1 MDYNFTQEE
10 LNIRDTIRKFA
21 RNEIAP
27 FIHQIEEENKFPE
40 KLLQKLADI
49 NITGLFF
56 PQEWGGAGA
65 SFVSLLLAVEEIAYV
80 YMPCMFYPLV
90 SAMAAK
96 GFMKYGSDYLKE
108 KYLSRLITGEISGA
122 WAFTE
127 TDTGSD
133 PKQIKVKAVKDGN
146 EWVLNG
152 SKRFITNSSIAD
164 VAVVFAQTENSITA
178 FVIDTDNPGYSAGK
192 RENFLAFGGT
202 DNGDIILEDA
212 RVEDRNILGEEGK
225 GFNILLDI
233 EVFAKLT
240 SCAGNIGLAQ
250 AALDLAVKYA
260 KEKTHRGVP
269 IGIKFQMT
277 QWNIATMASKVA
289 ASRAFLYSVG
299 AKMDKGEDVSAESS
313 MLKIFSGAAAREVAS
328 DAVQVH
334 GAYGLSKECDVERL
348 YRESRFNEVVLGSS
362 EIQRVIVANTLLR
375 G

>member
-164 VAVVFAQTENSITA
+164 VAVVFAQIENSIQLLSS
-178 FVIDTDNPGYSAGK
+178 I
-192 RENFLAFGGT
+192 L
-202 DNGDIILEDA
+202 IIL
-212 RVEDRNILGEEGK
+212 
-225 GFNILLDI
+225 DI
-233 EVFAKLT
+233 
-240 SCAGNIGLAQ
+240 AQ
-250 AALDLAVKYA
+250 VR
-260 KEKTHRGVP
+260 E
-269 IGIKFQMT
+269 
-277 QWNIATMASKVA
+277 
-289 ASRAFLYSVG
+289 
-299 AKMDKGEDVSAESS
+299 
-313 MLKIFSGAAAREVAS
+313 KIFLHLEA
-328 DAVQVH
+328 
-334 GAYGLSKECDVERL
+334 L
-348 YRESRFNEVVLGSS
+348 
-362 EIQRVIVANTLLR
+362 IMVILF
-375 G
+375 